1 MVFRVLVCVAVL
13 LGGTSLGVTSPGAAK
28 SVETDRI
35 ELVPPEAPAGTVIPS
50 EETLPL
56 SEADPGQPAAPD
68 PGNEHPPALEVHY
81 DVGKLPP
88 PVRRMRAQ
96 LREAAQLADFNR
108 IRMVLE
114 SNEVPPT
121 LSLTEIGDPIEFLKA
136 SSGDGNGYEVLA
148 ILMDILDAGYVH
160 VEQGTPQ
167 EMYVW
172 PYFVKYPLHELRP
185 DQEVEL
191 YRIVTSGDLEEMKLY
206 GVWTFYRVGIGPD
219 GTLHYFVAGE

>member
-1 MVFRVLVCVAVL
+1 MVFRLLICAAVF
-13 LGGTSLGVTSPGAAK
+13 LGVPAMAATK
-28 SVETDRI
+28 SVETDTI
-35 ELVPPEAPAGTVIPS
+35 ELVPPEAPAGTVIPA
-50 EETLPL
+50 EDAMPAP
-56 SEADPGQPAAPD
+56 EADDREPVTSAPQAD
-68 PGNEHPPALEVHY
+68 QPPALEVHY
-81 DVGKLPP
+81 DISKLPP

-96 LREAAQLADFNR
+96 LREAAELADFDR
-108 IRMVLE
+108 VRMVLE

-121 LSLTEIGDPIEFLKA
+121 LSLAEIGDPIEFLKA
-136 SSGDGNGYEVLA
+136 SSGDGRGYEVLA

-160 VEQGTPQ
+160 VDQGTPQ
-167 EMYVW
+167 EMYIW
-172 PYFVKYPLHELRP
+172 PYFARYPLHELRP